1 MRLEESVT
9 VLEPQATVSTAK
21 GHTPENIE
29 DSDSVDIRVLQEGD
43 FMEQNQRQLVVKA
56 LNKAGLDATSVENPA
71 CPGTADVQ
79 HIDGWLEL
87 KFLEAWPKRAET
99 TVRIEHFSPQ
109 QRVWLLRRYMACEK
123 RGTDHGHGQAF
134 LLLYVAETREH
145 LLFDGK
151 TAARRVAKDGADRA
165 MLYRM
170 ALLTT
175 KDLQEII
182 DYVTTS

>member
-1 MRLEESVT
+1 
-9 VLEPQATVSTAK
+9 
-21 GHTPENIE
+21 
-29 DSDSVDIRVLQEGD
+29 
-43 FMEQNQRQLVVKA
+43 MEQNQRKVLIKA
-56 LNKAGLDATSVENPA
+56 LNKRGQDATSVENPA
-71 CPGTADVQ
+71 GPGTPDVQ

-123 RGTDHGHGQAF
+123 RGTDHGQAF

-151 TAARRVAKDGADRA
+151 TAARRVAKCGADRA